1 MPHTHHQESTLLPHA
16 RGRSRSA
23 TWHHHPTRLRCRT
36 QGTQGTVEGAYRQWW
51 CHMRTMP
58 QAHRQRRTIR
68 PRTRRQGPNQIQRSR
83 TRVMQQVSRRKIS
96 LATTKV
102 TRKLATPRGCV
113 KNISHTPRGCDR
125 TEANLDRR
133 GEPPQVN
140 IDQSFQIMEEIDRFV
155 G

>member
-16 RGRSRSA
+16 RGRSRSGA
-23 TWHHHPTRLRCRT
+23 RHHHPTRLRCHT
-36 QGTQGTVEGAYRQWW
+36 QGTQGTVEGTHRPWW
-51 CHMRTMP
+51 SHMRTMP

-68 PRTRRQGPNQIQRSR
+68 PRTRRQRPNQIQRSR

-96 LATTKV
+96 LTTAKV
-102 TRKLATPRGCV
+102 TRKLAAPRGCV

-133 GEPPQVN
+133 GGLAVVFIVQK
-140 IDQSFQIMEEIDRFV
+140 FQIQLV
-155 G
+155 